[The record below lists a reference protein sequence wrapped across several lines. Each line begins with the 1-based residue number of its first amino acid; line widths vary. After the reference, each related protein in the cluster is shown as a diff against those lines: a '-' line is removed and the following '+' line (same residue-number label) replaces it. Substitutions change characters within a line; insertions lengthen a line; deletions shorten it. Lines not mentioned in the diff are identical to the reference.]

1 MKKYFYSCLV
11 AGVFVVACSSRT
23 IEIDPNIILIQ
34 DSNFEKALIAQ
45 KIDSDST
52 INGQIKRSDAE
63 DVKILS
69 IPNLQIK
76 SLSGIEGFKSLT
88 YLDCSLNQIA
98 NLDVSQNS
106 FLESFDCSSNLLTNI
121 DLNSNLNLAAFNCV
135 NNQLKDLTIL
145 SKQLYALNASN
156 NLLVTV
162 SLDAAT
168 RLSILY
174 LSNNQIKSLN
184 LVSNP
189 ALLELKCNS
198 NKLTAI
204 DLSKNTKLRIL
215 EISNNTLSAL
225 DLCNNSEILKL
236 ICSSNNI
243 SKIMIPTKIQ
253 AMFTNKTAEFDSK
266 TSYAMCN

>member
-23 IEIDPNIILIQ
+23 IEIDPNIIVLQ

-63 DVKILS
+63 DIEVLS

-76 SLSGIEGFKSLT
+76 SLIGIEGFKSLT

-106 FLESFDCSSNLLTNI
+106 FLESLDCSSNLLTNI
-121 DLNSNLNLAAFNCV
+121 DLSRNLNLAAFNCV
-135 NNQLKDLTIL
+135 NNQLKDLAIL

-162 SLDAAT
+162 SVDAAS

-184 LVSNP
+184 LINNP
-189 ALLELKCNS
+189 ALLELKSDS
-198 NKLTAI
+198 NKLTTI

-215 EISNNTLSAL
+215 DVSNNTLSSL

-236 ICSSNNI
+236 NCSSNNI

-266 TSYAMCN
+266 TSYATCN

>member
-23 IEIDPNIILIQ
+23 IEIDPNIIVLQ

-63 DVKILS
+63 DIQVLS

-88 YLDCSLNQIA
+88 YLDCSLNQIT

-106 FLESFDCSSNLLTNI
+106 FLESLDCSSNLLTNI
-121 DLNSNLNLAAFNCV
+121 DLSRNLNLAAFNCV

-162 SLDAAT
+162 SVDAAT

-174 LSNNQIKSLN
+174 LSNNQLKSLN
-184 LVSNP
+184 LVNNP
-189 ALLELKCNS
+189 ALLELKSNS
-198 NKLTAI
+198 NKLTTI

-215 EISNNTLSAL
+215 DVSSNTLAAL
-225 DLCNNSEILKL
+225 DLCSNTEILKL
-236 ICSSNNI
+236 NCSSNNI
-243 SKIMIPTKIQ
+243 AKIIIPTKIQ

-266 TSYAMCN
+266 TSYSTCD